1 MTFSQPLPVRLF
13 RAASRPL
20 FRGIFRVG
28 CRITMRGLN
37 NVPPPGG
44 YIIAMNHL
52 ATYDPPLLVAFWPYP
67 PETLGAADMMERP
80 FVGHITR
87 WYGTVPVH
95 RGEFDKVAVEKA
107 LAVLKANRPFVIA
120 PEGGRTHK
128 PGMRQAKPGIAYL
141 ALKANVP
148 IVPVGITGTETM
160 MSDWKARR
168 RATLSLTVGEPFRLP
183 ENSVPREARHEKLAE
198 YTTLI
203 MRRIAAVLPLEYRG
217 VYG

>member
-1 MTFSQPLPVRLF
+1 
-13 RAASRPL
+13 
-20 FRGIFRVG
+20 
-28 CRITMRGLN
+28 MRGLN

-168 RATLSLTVGEPFRLP
+168 RATLSLTVGEPFRLS